1 MMQVK
6 DEALWHELVKEL
18 KSTEQ
23 GTVFYDFV
31 TQWCERAEQLLAQKT
46 VTDPADALRITLGS
60 TEENLERK
68 NIWIVGQCL
77 VVIIMHWLHGDDTAN
92 NLTEVEMRL
101 VEDVTAAKIAQLQEM
116 AESTGVSTAPE

>member
-1 MMQVK
+1 MQVK